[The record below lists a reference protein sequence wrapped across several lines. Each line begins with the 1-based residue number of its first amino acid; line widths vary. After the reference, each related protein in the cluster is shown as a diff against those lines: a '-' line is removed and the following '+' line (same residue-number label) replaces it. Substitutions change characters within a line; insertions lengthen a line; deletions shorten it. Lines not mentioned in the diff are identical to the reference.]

1 MSYKKL
7 NQFSEK
13 LKQFLMEFATIDM
26 DGNKDFKYV
35 RQLVKLV
42 HREQVMCNIKIS
54 LFPSRCV
61 HITILLNC
69 AVFTQQTHRL

>member
-1 MSYKKL
+1 MSLNKILSLPDTCYITNF

-35 RQLVKLV
+35 HQLVKLA
-42 HREQVMCNIKIS
+42 HRDQVMCNISVPILIRLDKI
-54 LFPSRCV
+54 
-61 HITILLNC
+61 
-69 AVFTQQTHRL
+69 